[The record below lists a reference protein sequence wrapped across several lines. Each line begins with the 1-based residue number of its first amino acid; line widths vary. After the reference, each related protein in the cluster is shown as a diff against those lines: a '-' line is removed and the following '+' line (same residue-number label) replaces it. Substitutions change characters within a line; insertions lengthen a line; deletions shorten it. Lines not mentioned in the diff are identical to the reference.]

1 MILFRQLHELP
12 SELLLALLKLRQDVF
27 ILEQAC
33 LYPDIDALDLKAM
46 HLLVFDTARS
56 DHVICGL
63 RILALDSQQKPSSSV
78 APTARIGRLVVAK
91 DHRHQGH
98 ARQLMI
104 SAINWCKNKN
114 HAVIQ
119 ISAQT
124 YLLGF
129 YQSLGFNV
137 VSDAYLEDG
146 IEHKDMQLELN

>member
-12 SELLLALLKLRQDVF
+12 SELLLALFKLRQDVF

-46 HLLVFDTARS
+46 HLLAFDTERS
-56 DHVICGL
+56 DHVIGGL
-63 RILALDSQQKPSSSV
+63 RILTPDPQQKPLSSV
-78 APTARIGRLVVAK
+78 APAARIGRLVVDK

-98 ARQLMI
+98 ARQLMV
-104 SAINWCKNKN
+104 SAINWCKNE
-114 HAVIQ
+114 HYAAIQ

-129 YQSLGFNV
+129 YQSLGFNP

-146 IEHKDMQLELN
+146 IEHKDMQLKLN